1 MILLV
6 DKIEKS
12 FGSRTLFTGAT
23 LQVNAGERYALVGP
37 NGAGKTTLLKII
49 MGLDNPDAGSVT
61 FAKDTNVGY
70 LEQETKLAGAT
81 SIIREV
87 MDAAIEIKTMGERA
101 EELQLKIAEAESLAR
116 SLRPCLTSMVMCRT
130 ASSVWVATSS
140 RAMRVKFS
148 LDWVSSRPDF
158 EQPLLGVLR
167 RLADAHRAGK
177 IVLAPPRC
185 PAARRAHQPLGPRKR
200 PVVAWFHIGL
210 RGRRAYRLP

>member
-87 MDAAIEIKTMGERA
+87 MDAAIEI
-101 EELQLKIAEAESLAR
+101 
-116 SLRPCLTSMVMCRT
+116 
-130 ASSVWVATSS
+130 
-140 RAMRVKFS
+140 
-148 LDWVSSRPDF
+148 
-158 EQPLLGVLR
+158 
-167 RLADAHRAGK
+167 
-177 IVLAPPRC
+177 
-185 PAARRAHQPLGPRKR
+185 
-200 PVVAWFHIGL
+200 
-210 RGRRAYRLP
+210 